1 MNRIN
6 PNPIYRIL
14 DANLD
19 RAREGVR
26 VLEEW
31 CRLGLHDQSLAH
43 TCKQIRQQLGEWHRD
58 TFRQARDT
66 AHDPGTSL
74 SHPQEQSRPDIA
86 SLLRVNL
93 SRVQEAL
100 RVIEE
105 YAKLLESSPMAE
117 GAKQLRYQVYIL
129 ETQLLTKSTR
139 HQKLAAAQL
148 YLVTSPSDRLLEI
161 TEACLQ
167 GGLTLVQYRQKEG
180 TDRQRFANS
189 LALCQLCHRYG
200 ALFLVNDR
208 PDIALAV
215 GADGIHLGQTDL
227 PVATARSLLGDE
239 KIIGMSTTSPGELE
253 IALAAQVDYLGA
265 GPVYATPTKPG
276 KAAAGFSYL
285 EYVATHTNLPWF
297 AIGGIDLENLSQ
309 VLAAGVTR
317 VAVVRSLMTA
327 SDPQVSTQAFLAEL
341 SPVGKGGYRL

>member
-1 MNRIN
+1 MNSTN

-19 RAREGVR
+19 RAREGIR
-26 VLEEW
+26 VIEEW
-31 CRLGLHDQSLAH
+31 CRLGLGDQNLAN
-43 TCKQIRQQLGEWHRD
+43 TCKQIRQQLGEWHTD
-58 TFRQARDT
+58 TLRQARDT

-74 SHPQEQSRPDIA
+74 NHPQEQQRADIA

-105 YAKLLESSPMAE
+105 YAKLLTGSSMAE

-129 ETQLLTKSTR
+129 ESQLLPRSTR
-139 HQKLAAAQL
+139 QQKLAAARL
-148 YLVTSPSDRLLEI
+148 YLVTSPGDRLLEI
-161 TEACLQ
+161 TEACLR
-167 GGLTLVQYRQKEG
+167 GGLTLVQYRHKEG
-180 TDRQRFANS
+180 SDRQIFENC

-215 GADGIHLGQTDL
+215 GADGVHLGQTDL
-227 PVATARSLLGDE
+227 PATAVRSLLGE
-239 KIIGMSTTSPGELE
+239 QKIIGLSTTSAPELE
-253 IALAAQVDYLGA
+253 TALAAQVDYVGA

-276 KAAAGFSYL
+276 KAPAGFEYL
-285 EYVATHTNLPWF
+285 GYVAHQLGQNLPWF
-297 AIGGIDLENLSQ
+297 AIGGIDLENLPQ
-309 VLAAGVTR
+309 VLSAGATR
-317 VAVVRSLMTA
+317 VAVVRSLMA
-327 SDPQVSTQAFLAEL
+327 APDPQAATQAFLAQL
-341 SPVGKGGYRL
+341 PPV